1 MKNVRLENQGY
12 MGMTSTR
19 SPMFL
24 EAQPRHDGHPMVS
37 LRIGNAEHSGEE
49 FGINLTFEQARSF
62 ARQLTA
68 AIVAAEKEFKGLGL
82 PN

>member
-24 EAQPRHDGHPMVS
+24 EAQPRHDGRPMVTI
-37 LRIGNAEHSGEE
+37 RIGSADHRGEE
-49 FGINLTFEQARSF
+49 FGINLTFKQARSF

-68 AIVAAEKEFKGLGL
+68 TIVAAEKEFKDFGL
-82 PN
+82 PI

>member
-37 LRIGNAEHSGEE
+37 VRIGSTERHGQE
-49 FGINLTFEQARSF
+49 FGINLTFDEARDL
-62 ARQLTA
+62 ARRLADAT
-68 AIVAAEKEFKGLGL
+68 VAAEKEFKGLGL

>member
-1 MKNVRLENQGY
+1 MS
-12 MGMTSTR
+12 MTSTR

-37 LRIGNAEHSGEE
+37 VRIGNAEYRREE
-49 FGINLTFEQARSF
+49 FGINLTFKQARSF

-68 AIVAAEKEFKGLGL
+68 TIVAAEKEFKELGL